1 MVSRST
7 KTSELLGN
15 NNNNMNSMSR
25 TTTSAYPLRRSNIDS
40 F

>member
-7 KTSELLGN
+7 KTSELLG